1 MKYRRCVKA
10 QDDPGVS
17 PTYCRS
23 RDVRIITHGY
33 HGRQKKC
40 VTNLDANGCTG
51 RILLN
56 DDGRWGGW
64 EGALRERAGEERTEG
79 RVLGGGGIYRQQV
92 MGCPC

>member
-1 MKYRRCVKA
+1 M
-10 QDDPGVS
+10 S
-17 PTYCRS
+17 PTYCHS
-23 RDVRIITHGY
+23 HDVRIITRGY

-40 VTNLDANGCTG
+40 VTNLHANGHTG

-56 DDGRWGGW
+56 DGRWGGV
-64 EGALRERAGEERTEG
+64 GGLRERAGEERTEG